1 MSLAK
6 SIEQLICDKLCSKHG
21 ETVLTDLDRNAS
33 LITSGL
39 LDSLEFISMLM
50 EIENSFDLDIDFE
63 DADPVQFTAI
73 NGLISLLSENENA

>member
-1 MSLAK
+1 
-6 SIEQLICDKLCSKHG
+6 
-21 ETVLTDLDRNAS
+21 
-33 LITSGL
+33 
-39 LDSLEFISMLM
+39 MLM

>member
-21 ETVLTDLDRNAS
+21 EAVLADLDRNAS

-63 DADPVQFTAI
+63 DADPVQFTAM